1 MLDSD
6 MSAQLQN
13 YMGLLRRPF
22 TINAS
27 LGDDAKSGEMRDL
40 LQQIAGM
47 SDKITLQLDG
57 NDARKPSFAL
67 TRADA
72 EHEDP
77 AIAAFLALL
86 ARDIE
91 AGRNVRGLPEDLA
104 RTMLEHAGH
113 KVSLGDDF
121 DEDVDI

>member
-57 NDARKPSFAL
+57 KYNIPISRNYQSSVHK
-67 TRADA
+67 
-72 EHEDP
+72 
-77 AIAAFLALL
+77 AFI
-86 ARDIE
+86 RYMT
-91 AGRNVRGLPEDLA
+91 G
-104 RTMLEHAGH
+104 M
-113 KVSLGDDF
+113 
-121 DEDVDI
+121 

>member
-72 EHEDP
+72 ECP
-77 AIAAFLALL
+77 I
-86 ARDIE
+86 
-91 AGRNVRGLPEDLA
+91 G
-104 RTMLEHAGH
+104 
-113 KVSLGDDF
+113 
-121 DEDVDI
+121 